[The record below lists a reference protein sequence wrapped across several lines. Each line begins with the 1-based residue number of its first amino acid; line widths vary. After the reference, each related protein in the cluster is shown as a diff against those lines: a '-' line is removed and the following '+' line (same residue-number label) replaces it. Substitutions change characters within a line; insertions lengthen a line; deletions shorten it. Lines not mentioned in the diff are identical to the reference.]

1 MPLDRRITILV
12 TQPGYRDD
20 NGRFVDGTTVTL
32 NMWASRRD
40 KTLTDVAEAGGSR
53 TEILRTYRIRWLRE
67 LNWTSTQRMTVSDG
81 SFNVVSINDPF
92 SPILWSVDNIV
103 EVTDRDGN
111 GRRRFM
117 DLELRYT
124 S

>member
-1 MPLDRRITILV
+1 MPLDRKITISV
-12 TQPGYRDD
+12 SAPGYRDN
-20 NGRFVDGTTVTL
+20 NGRYVEGATTTFNV
-32 NMWASRRD
+32 WATRHD

-67 LNWTSTQRMTVSDG
+67 LNWTNTNQIKVGDG
-81 SFNVVSINDPF
+81 SFSVVAITDPYT
-92 SPILWSVDNIV
+92 PIVWSVDKLI
-103 EVTDRDGN
+103 EVTDRDGS

-124 S
+124 I